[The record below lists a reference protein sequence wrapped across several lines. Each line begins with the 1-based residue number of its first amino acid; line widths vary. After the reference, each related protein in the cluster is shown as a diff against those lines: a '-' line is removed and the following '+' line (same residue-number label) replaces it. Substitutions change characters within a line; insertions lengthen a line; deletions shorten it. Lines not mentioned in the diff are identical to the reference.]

1 MSENLS
7 ASKVE
12 VEENKEK
19 TRRKI
24 NLLTTRKIHQI
35 IILSSIHL
43 FYILIESLDLFGY
56 QWISSVIYS
65 LIAIST
71 IAFLWLQKESI
82 NYLLPIPFISL
93 VIVGG
98 ILEETITTTVIFAF
112 YCMYFFIYQFIKK
125 NEAETIL
132 TVIISG
138 LTMLTLIGFTLFDQG
153 FVKINYELNAIVF
166 IWFTWCLANLGLAFV
181 HRKNFGMHFGLIIT
195 VLILSST
202 GPFLGFILVYDNVFA
217 LINGI
222 LILISIIISLLIVFL
237 EETFNLGKFI
247 QFISANLVAVI
258 VYSFSFG
265 SSFDWLVDLNKM
277 FVIDYALFIPLV
289 LITTIV
295 LMLKFYPQTRAPR
308 EFGEYSYRSNKEIVS
323 ADIAL
328 LITFIFFNISAVFS
342 MIQNFDNLEFIFLKL
357 LLISILYVASTISL
371 NIRITSITSLLTTFV
386 FLIVVMLRL
395 GNLSNYAAFISLLAI
410 VVVVYIFTIINE
422 LFLMGEPLTTNLT
435 IVATLVGMVTSIIFF
450 YIENMALKEIWT
462 SISWALIGVFLFAFG
477 IIFHYIF
484 LRRSGLIIILFD
496 IAYTL
501 VAVGV
506 KYRLS
511 LLSGITFIILAFVL
525 ITCIYLLRW
534 SERRELQEKIVEEV
548 LE

>member
-7 ASKVE
+7 TSKVE
-12 VEENKEK
+12 VDQNKEK

-24 NLLTTRKIHQI
+24 NLGKTRKIHQI

-43 FYILIESLDLFGY
+43 FYILIESLDLFEY
-56 QWISSVIYS
+56 QWISSTIYS

-112 YCMYFFIYQFIKK
+112 YCLYFFIYQFIKK

-138 LTMLTLIGFTLFDQG
+138 LTMLTLIGFTLFDHG
-153 FVKINYELNAIVF
+153 FVKINYELNAIVV
-166 IWFTWCLANLGLAFV
+166 IWFSWCLANLGLAFV
-181 HRKNFGMHFGLIIT
+181 HRKNFAMHFSLIIT
-195 VLILSST
+195 VLLLSSI

-217 LINGI
+217 LANGI
-222 LILISIIISLLIVFL
+222 LILISIIISLLIVFF
-237 EETFNLGKFI
+237 EETFKLGRFL
-247 QFISANLVAVI
+247 QFITANLVAVI
-258 VYSFSFG
+258 LYSFSFNM
-265 SSFDWLVDLNKM
+265 SFDWLADLNKM
-277 FVIDYALFIPLV
+277 FVIDYALFVPLV

-295 LMLKFYPQTRAPR
+295 LMIKFYPQTRSPR
-308 EFGEYSYRSNKEIVS
+308 EFGEYAYRSNKEIVS

-328 LITFIFFNISAVFS
+328 LTTFIIFNLTAVFS
-342 MIQNFDNLEFIFLKL
+342 LIQNFDGLEFIILKL
-357 LLISILYVASTISL
+357 LIISILYVAATISL
-371 NIRITSITSLLTTFV
+371 NIRVTTITSLLSTFV
-386 FLIVVMLRL
+386 FLIFVMLRL
-395 GNLSNYAAFISLLAI
+395 GNVSNYAAFISLLGI
-410 VVVVYIFTIINE
+410 VVVVYIFAILNE
-422 LFLMGEPLTTNLT
+422 LFLIGEPLTTNLT
-435 IVATLVGMVTSIIFF
+435 MVATLVGMVTSIIFF
-450 YIENMALKEIWT
+450 YIENMALKEIWS
-462 SISWALIGVFLFAFG
+462 SISWGLIGVFLFAFG
-477 IIFHYIF
+477 IIFHFVF
-484 LRRSGLIIILFD
+484 LRRTGLIIILFD

-511 LLSGITFIILAFVL
+511 LESGITFIILAVVL

-534 SERRELQEKIVEEV
+534 SERREPKERIVEEV